1 MAIRLGLIARSEV
14 ARGIAL
20 QSRNFYDHM
29 PVDEYPWLVEMTT
42 EHVMQPGYDFGDE
55 FAVGL
60 ELILDSFAP
69 DE

>member
-1 MAIRLGLIARSEV
+1 
-14 ARGIAL
+14 
-20 QSRNFYDHM
+20 M

-55 FAVGL
+55 FAVGP
-60 ELILDSFAP
+60 ELILDRFAP